1 MEKLHHSGI
10 MHRLFTEASPR
21 VINQQLK
28 ELEMHGIISKKIF
41 MELPPHSEYAIT
53 ELGKTLIP
61 LIEQL
66 EIWGDSFRPEMKRI
80 LKIEQIFLISLI
92 FQKRPSI

>member
-1 MEKLHHSGI
+1 MHHSGI
-10 MHRLFTEASPR
+10 MHWSETSQRAASFIYRGKSPGHQSTTER
-21 VINQQLK
+21 I
-28 ELEMHGIISKKIF
+28 EMHGIISKKIF

-80 LKIEQIFLISLI
+80 LKIE
-92 FQKRPSI
+92 

>member
-10 MHRLFTEASPR
+10 MHWSETSQRAASFIYRGKSPGHQSTTERIGDAR
-21 VINQQLK
+21 HYQQK
-28 ELEMHGIISKKIF
+28 DIHGSF
-41 MELPPHSEYAIT
+41 LPHSEYAIT

-80 LKIEQIFLISLI
+80 LKIE
-92 FQKRPSI
+92 

>member
-10 MHRLFTEASPR
+10 MHWSETSQRAHRLFTEASPR

-80 LKIEQIFLISLI
+80 LKIE
-92 FQKRPSI
+92 

>member
-1 MEKLHHSGI
+1 

-80 LKIEQIFLISLI
+80 LKIE
-92 FQKRPSI
+92 

>member
-1 MEKLHHSGI
+1 
-10 MHRLFTEASPR
+10 
-21 VINQQLK
+21 
-28 ELEMHGIISKKIF
+28 LEMHGIISKKIF

-80 LKIEQIFLISLI
+80 LKIE
-92 FQKRPSI
+92 

>member
-10 MHRLFTEASPR
+10 MHWSETSQRAASFIYRGKSR

-80 LKIEQIFLISLI
+80 LKIE
-92 FQKRPSI
+92 

>member
-1 MEKLHHSGI
+1 MWDKDYDGSDRGKMEKLHHS
-10 MHRLFTEASPR
+10 SPR

-41 MELPPHSEYAIT
+41 MVLPPHSEYAIT

-80 LKIEQIFLISLI
+80 LKIE
-92 FQKRPSI
+92 